1 MVHQHF
7 PSPRVFRLSTS
18 AGACATSNPGDIK
31 ALQHLM
37 INAGYRQATGRTLDV
52 NGQCNQATI
61 EAIRWYQRLLNM
73 HPSGIVSP
81 LDSWFIEA
89 LNNATSPHWRPQHK
103 NGGLSVQH
111 GQLTFDAEGV
121 DYITAVEP
129 FRQRRTPNFSRI
141 LQWPQAGNSGVT
153 LGRGYDM
160 GSRSRGEI
168 FATLRQA
175 KIEEYKAVL
184 CSKAAFLKGHQA
196 GQFVKVFGP
205 LVGEITHYQQ
215 IWLFEIVYSVKL
227 GETVSLYKRLSRN
240 IPQAPQWDSLDQKIR
255 DVIVDIFYQGV
266 HNVSG
271 LFEAAI
277 KGKKELI
284 SHIENDP
291 VYMTFEKH
299 RNRIRY
305 LQ

>member
-1 MVHQHF
+1 MVHQHS
-7 PSPRVFRLSTS
+7 PSPRVFRLSTPV
-18 AGACATSNPGDIK
+18 GACATSNPNEIK
-31 ALQHLM
+31 TLQHLM
-37 INAGYRQATGRTLDV
+37 VNAGYRQATGRTLDV

-103 NGGLSVQH
+103 NGPLQVRQ
-111 GQLTFDAEGV
+111 GQLTFDAEGE
-121 DYITAVEP
+121 DYITAAEP
-129 FRQRRTPNFSRI
+129 FRQYPTPNFSRV

-160 GSRSRGEI
+160 GGRSKGEI

-184 CSKAAFLKGHQA
+184 CSKAAFLKGRQA

-205 LVGEITHYQQ
+205 LTGEITHYQQ
-215 IWLFEIVYSVKL
+215 IWLFEIVYAVKL
-227 GETVSLYKRLSRN
+227 SETVSLYKRLSRN
-240 IPQAPQWDSLDQKIR
+240 IPQAPRWDSLDQKIR
-255 DVIVDIFYQGV
+255 DVVVDIFYQGV
-266 HNVSG
+266 HHVSE
-271 LFEAAI
+271 LFQAAI
-277 KGKKELI
+277 NGKQDLI
-284 SHIENDP
+284 SHIKNDIY
-291 VYMTFEKH
+291 YMRFESRRKRIKH
-299 RNRIRY
+299 